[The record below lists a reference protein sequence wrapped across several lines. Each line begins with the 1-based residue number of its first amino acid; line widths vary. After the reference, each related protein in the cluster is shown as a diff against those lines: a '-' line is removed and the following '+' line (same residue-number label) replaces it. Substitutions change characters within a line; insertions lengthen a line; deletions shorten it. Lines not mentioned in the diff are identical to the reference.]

1 MRRHPELVVSLF
13 LDKLRALQSD
23 AAGRRWVFVPYDQL
37 SDATGP
43 LARQD
48 PRTLG
53 IVLVEN
59 PWKATRRPYHKQ
71 KLALILTNLRHFA
84 LEQAARGVAVRHVVA
99 QGPYRTALEP
109 LVSEFGPMRMMS
121 PAEHELQ
128 TDLTPLVQGGDLEL
142 LPHEGWLT
150 TAEQFRDGAGSDP
163 PWRMDAFY
171 RHVRRTTGVLMA
183 QGKPVGGKFS
193 FDRENRL
200 SWKGEPPA
208 PEPPTFPVDP
218 IKAEVG
224 RLVEKRFSNH
234 PGRMDLH
241 AVPGTAADA
250 DTLWSWARRECLP
263 TFGPYEDAMSVRS
276 RNLFHTRISSLVNI
290 GRLLPRQ
297 VVSDVLDADIP
308 LPSKE
313 GFVRQVLGW
322 REFVRHVHRVTD
334 GFRDLPTGRP
344 PIAKIPGDGGY
355 NRWKGRPW
363 AARSLWNDPDGGAQP
378 SSLGGQTPLPPAFWG
393 EASGLNCVD
402 CIIDDVWTEGYS
414 HHITRLMV
422 LCNLATL
429 LDVSPRDLTDWFWAA
444 YTDAYDW
451 VVEPNVLGMGTFA
464 VGDIMTTKPYVSG
477 AGYISRMSDYC
488 ENCDFDPQK
497 NCPFTRLY
505 WAFFVRHEG
514 HLRDNPRLGI
524 PIRSLQ
530 RRAMADRRHDVRVFS
545 TVRDI
550 LFGGGRLTPDNLRDP
565 AG

>member
-378 SSLGGQTPLPPAFWG
+378 SSLGGQTPLPPRFLGGG
-393 EASGLNCVD
+393 ERVKL
-402 CIIDDVWTEGYS
+402 
-414 HHITRLMV
+414 R
-422 LCNLATL
+422 
-429 LDVSPRDLTDWFWAA
+429 
-444 YTDAYDW
+444 
-451 VVEPNVLGMGTFA
+451 
-464 VGDIMTTKPYVSG
+464 
-477 AGYISRMSDYC
+477 
-488 ENCDFDPQK
+488 
-497 NCPFTRLY
+497 RLY
-505 WAFFVRHEG
+505 HR
-514 HLRDNPRLGI
+514 
-524 PIRSLQ
+524 
-530 RRAMADRRHDVRVFS
+530 
-545 TVRDI
+545 
-550 LFGGGRLTPDNLRDP
+550 
-565 AG
+565 